1 MSAQHIFGE
10 AKAFDASGIVG
21 SLGDGAITRA
31 AATNAASS
39 LDLRAVGLI
48 VKKDAQNLD
57 DDPVAIGSCVLVG
70 REWVLTAHHVLLSQ
84 EFAQNFKAVF
94 NFINTNAKSVSDE
107 FSKVNNFYF
116 SAKEGDFYCS
126 KDGVL
131 SENGHEYMAGD
142 WALIKVTADKPHDIS
157 PLKPRKVVAADVQ
170 ADSRRF
176 FVPYHQTGYSP
187 LGSRDIPFGLAP
199 VHALITDRASSI
211 FKDTQRIAAYDPADW
226 KIEHYAAAHSG
237 ASGAPLMSI
246 DGEFVGIHLRS
257 LKKASGINPG
267 LACSARAIAEILKN
281 ENILQNDPSF
291 TLKLANFP

>member
-21 SLGDGAITRA
+21 SLDVGAVTRDGAPQ
-31 AATNAASS
+31 AASS

-94 NFINTNAKSVSDE
+94 NFINTDAESVSDE
-107 FSKVNNFYF
+107 FSKVNHFSF

-142 WALIKVTADKPHDIS
+142 WALIKVTTEREHSIA
-157 PLKPRKVVAADVQ
+157 PLKPREVVAADMQ
-170 ADSRRF
+170 ADSRGF
-176 FVPYHQTGYSP
+176 FVPYHQSGYSP
-187 LGSRDIPFGLAP
+187 LGSKDIPFGLAP
-199 VHALITDRASSI
+199 VHALVTDRNSSI
-211 FKDTQRIAAYDPADW
+211 FKDTQRIAAHDPEDW

-246 DGEFVGIHLRS
+246 DGGFVGIHLRS
-257 LKKASGINPG
+257 IKKASGINPG
-267 LACSARAIAEILKN
+267 LASSAQAIIEELKAIKFN
-281 ENILQNDPSF
+281 TTDESF
-291 TLKLANFP
+291 TLK